1 MGFDKNGMKE
11 STFNKAIYLFV
22 ILLPFSYFLIPI
34 LEGKT
39 LFWGVSSLQ
48 FIPWRSLALESLING
63 ELPFINPFNGLGSPL
78 LANYQLA
85 FFYPPNWIQFPF
97 FMLWKAQ
104 GVAISYSILIPLHL
118 STAAIGM
125 ILFLRSI
132 RCSPSASAFGALAF
146 SLSSY
151 LIARISFISII
162 WTLTWLPWMLF
173 TTTSALNS
181 IIEKKISNR
190 KRWRHFLALTAV
202 FTMLLLG
209 GHAQTAWYSI
219 LITAGWSL
227 LFGYSINKWST
238 AFRSLGIF
246 LAAGFLASMISA
258 IQLIPT
264 WEFLQQSQ
272 RADSIDFN
280 YAMTYS
286 FWPWRIL
293 TFLMPDFFGN
303 PGNGSF
309 WGYGNYWEDASYI
322 GLIPLF
328 FSIYVFFN
336 FKKVFFQQ
344 PEKMLAVRYFGFVA
358 LISIILSLGKHT
370 PLYGFLYHYIPT
382 FDMFQAPSRWLILT
396 CFSLAVLSA
405 IGFDCFNEAK
415 NPNQKKVFLLI
426 IVCMG
431 VIIAGFTGMAMLS
444 EIPKTMSIAL
454 FRAGVIGVFGSTFA
468 ALISNSKITNKW
480 QHWIFGIILLT
491 GIDLLTIGS
500 SLIPIT
506 TTSLYKNTVK
516 EIQKPL
522 IEPRIYILSGDEY
535 DLKFSR
541 FFRTHDFRPIENW
554 NNLRLVSLPNINI
567 LSSIPYINNFDP
579 LVPVGYQILLEFL
592 KRGENQSVDRWLR
605 HLNAGIIENIDV
617 DSASGLVY
625 STIADSHF
633 IHTYSCNTVFNESK
647 DLSFYSSMEII
658 KFSDPEKPIFTKA
671 DSKEIIA
678 DQCLLE
684 TDVAITGLTC
694 TNNSVEFQLKSDD
707 PTWVELAIIWY
718 PGWVAYQDGIKIEVN
733 KVNGILSG
741 AKIDSGS
748 HRVEFKYEP
757 ESFRIGFIISS
768 TGIIFL
774 LIVTIIIYTRKCGK
788 MRNE

>member
-1 MGFDKNGMKE
+1 
-11 STFNKAIYLFV
+11 
-22 ILLPFSYFLIPI
+22 
-34 LEGKT
+34 
-39 LFWGVSSLQ
+39 
-48 FIPWRSLALESLING
+48 
-63 ELPFINPFNGLGSPL
+63 
-78 LANYQLA
+78 
-85 FFYPPNWIQFPF
+85 
-97 FMLWKAQ
+97 
-104 GVAISYSILIPLHL
+104 
-118 STAAIGM
+118 
-125 ILFLRSI
+125 
-132 RCSPSASAFGALAF
+132 
-146 SLSSY
+146 
-151 LIARISFISII
+151 
-162 WTLTWLPWMLF
+162 MLF
-173 TTTSALNS
+173 TTTLVLNS
-181 IIEKKISNR
+181 NIEKKISNR
-190 KRWRHFLALTAV
+190 KRWLLFLAFTTV
-202 FTMLLLG
+202 FVLLLLG

-219 LITAGWSL
+219 LITGGWYL
-227 LFGYSINKWST
+227 LYGYSIYIWSGV
-238 AFRSLGIF
+238 FRSIGKF
-246 LAAGFLASMISA
+246 LAGGFLAGMISA

-272 RADSIDFN
+272 RADSVDFN

-303 PGNGSF
+303 PGNGTF

-328 FSIYVFFN
+328 FSIYVFLHY
-336 FKKVFFQQ
+336 KKIFFQQ
-344 PEKMLAVRYFGFVA
+344 PEKLLAVRYFGFVA
-358 LISIILSLGKHT
+358 VIAIILSLGRHT

-396 CFSLAVLSA
+396 CCSLAVLSA
-405 IGFDCFNEAK
+405 IGLDCFIEAK
-415 NPNQKKVFLLI
+415 EPDPKKVILLI
-426 IVCMG
+426 IAFMG
-431 VIIAGFTGMAMLS
+431 VMIAGVTGIVVLTD
-444 EIPKTMSIAL
+444 IPKTMSIAL
-454 FRAGVIGVFGSTFA
+454 FRAGVIGVIGSTFA
-468 ALISNSKITNKW
+468 ALVSNSKITNKW
-480 QHWIFGIILLT
+480 QYWIFGIIVLT

-500 SLIPIT
+500 PLIPVT

-522 IEPRIYILSGDEY
+522 IEPRIYIISGDEY

-541 FFRTHDFRPIENW
+541 FFRTHDFRPIEDW

-579 LVPVGYQILLEFL
+579 LVPVEYQIMLEFL

-605 HLNAGIIENIDV
+605 HLNAGIIEKIDV
-617 DSASGLVY
+617 DSTSGLVY

-633 IHTYSCNTVFNESK
+633 IHTYSCNSIFNKSK
-647 DLSFYSSMEII
+647 DVSFNSSMEII
-658 KFSDPEKPIFTKA
+658 KFSDPDKPIFLKA

-684 TDVAITGLTC
+684 TDVAITGLTS

-718 PGWVAYQDGIKIEVN
+718 PGWVAYQDGIKMEVN